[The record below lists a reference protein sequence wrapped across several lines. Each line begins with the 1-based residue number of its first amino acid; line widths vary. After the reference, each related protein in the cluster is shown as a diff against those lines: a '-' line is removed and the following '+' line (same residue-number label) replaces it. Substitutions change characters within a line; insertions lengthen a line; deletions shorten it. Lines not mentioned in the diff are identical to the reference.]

1 MFKLKQLLEARSK
14 SLEKLGNENALD
26 VLAEFPIES
35 IKLLFRK
42 LKQVGLEVNKN
53 NIEKIIDRLRRS
65 VTDSLGPHNPMFS
78 TNIFEIEFDLAKNKE
93 PVEIEFQVKKNKLYW
108 GFMAGPVRVGTTE
121 TKPIKLTNISL
132 NTVFDN
138 IIEELA
144 EAKKLGKRYGRN
156 REEYEKG
163 REFSKKLHKEEPK
176 IFNKLKRIAEK
187 YHFKIDGSY
196 SNEDRYY
203 LTLHFTNYLIKP
215 FQQTR
220 SMLLILSELEDFQK
234 KIRYRYQVE
243 EAKKFL
249 KLLDTRLVANNYFI
263 IRMGIMGN
271 DDGFFIDIESGNSK
285 DYSKK
290 SLIPLKEM
298 HDKRLKNFMEKFN
311 KFKIEPDEELSRSD
325 AYHIVI
331 EKIFEKKEN

>member
-35 IKLLFRK
+35 MRLLFRK
-42 LKQVGLEVNKN
+42 LKQVGLEVDKN
-53 NIEKIIDRLRRS
+53 NIEKIIDRLRS
-65 VTDSLGPHNPMFS
+65 SMTDSLGPHNPMFS
-78 TNIFEIEFDLAKNKE
+78 TNRFEIEFDLAKNKE
-93 PVEIEFQVKKNKLYW
+93 PVEMEFQVKKNKLYW
-108 GFMAGPVRVGTTE
+108 GFMAGPVSVGTTE

-144 EAKKLGKRYGRN
+144 EAKKLGKRYSGN

-163 REFSKKLHKEEPK
+163 REFSKKLHKEPK
-176 IFNKLKRIAEK
+176 IFSKLKRIAEK

-203 LTLHFTNYLIKP
+203 LTLYFTNYLTKP
-215 FQQTR
+215 YPGKLDSILRKLHFQR
-220 SMLLILSELEDFQK
+220 

-263 IRMGIMGN
+263 IRIDIIGN
-271 DDGFFIDIESGNSK
+271 DDGFFINIESGNPK
-285 DYSKK
+285 DYSRK

-298 HDKRLKNFMEKFN
+298 HDKRLKNFMGKFN
-311 KFKIEPDEELSRSD
+311 EFKIEPDEELSRSD
-325 AYHIVI
+325 VSYCHRKNI
-331 EKIFEKKEN
+331 